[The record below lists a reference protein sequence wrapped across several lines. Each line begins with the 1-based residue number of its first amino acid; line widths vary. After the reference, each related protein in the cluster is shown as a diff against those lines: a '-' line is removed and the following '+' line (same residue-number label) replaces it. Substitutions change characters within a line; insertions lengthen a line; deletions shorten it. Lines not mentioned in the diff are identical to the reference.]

1 MLHVETAL
9 QSILALGFTEKDVD
23 EMKGIFADTNL
34 YLLCVTVSVAAL
46 HVSSGYQMEL
56 TYF

>member
-34 YLLCVTVSVAAL
+34 YLLFVTVSVAAL
-46 HVSSGYQMEL
+46 HVSSG
-56 TYF
+56 

>member
-23 EMKGIFADTNL
+23 EMKGIFADTNM
-34 YLLCVTVSVAAL
+34 YLLCITVSVAAL
-46 HVSSGYQMEL
+46 HVSSG
-56 TYF
+56 

>member
-9 QSILALGFTEKDVD
+9 QSLHSMGFTEKDVD

-34 YLLCVTVSVAAL
+34 YLLCITMSVAAV
-46 HVSSGYQMEL
+46 HVSTG
-56 TYF
+56 